1 MTLLISKDNIRCL
14 KIIIT
19 EAEQPGIAE
28 WYVDIL
34 IEALI
39 LYSSAVYAPNA

>member
-1 MTLLISKDNIRCL
+1 MTLLISKDKIRYQ
-14 KIIIT
+14 KIAIT
-19 EAEQPGIAE
+19 EAEELGIAE

-39 LYSSAVYAPNA
+39 LYRSAVYAPNA